1 MNVSNAFDKSIVLYT
16 SGNFIQ
22 KRMAYRISC
31 ALSKMTGMEIPFG
44 KETIKR
50 TAAKFVLKDNK
61 TLTKGDWKIAIKG
74 KTVTMSAGSYYGY
87 YGIAQFLETEAAEE
101 LYALPDGY
109 EKIGNYKD
117 TVDLEPLKASARY
130 AYDKQGDI
138 RVMFYNVLFG
148 HKANS
153 WDGSRQFRV
162 PPADR
167 NALQAEMIK
176 QYLPDVLGCQEFNN
190 TKRGGVSGAPYGDLV
205 ALLGKIG
212 YKESCPR
219 DVKVHP
225 YFNNTPL
232 FYNTKT
238 TKLIKSEYYWYK
250 VHIDEQ
256 NYNNCSPMDCG
267 SKALT
272 WGVFEDK
279 ATGKRYIVA
288 STHMATRSNTVRGV
302 QAIEAVEVLSKLAQ
316 TYNCPIFFGGDYNG
330 NLQSANYIYFKE
342 QGFEDLA
349 LNGSAKVYTSTTAT
363 HHNYP
368 DYNAELGFMLPIEGD
383 NTKESTNC
391 IDHIMM
397 PDCSGV
403 EVGVYGVV
411 VDECSMSGSDHYPIF
426 ADVTL

>member
-1 MNVSNAFDKSIVLYT
+1 MNVSNSFDKSIVLYT

-109 EKIGNYKD
+109 EKIGSYKD

-176 QYLPDVLGCQEFNN
+176 
-190 TKRGGVSGAPYGDLV
+190 R
-205 ALLGKIG
+205 
-212 YKESCPR
+212 
-219 DVKVHP
+219 
-225 YFNNTPL
+225 
-232 FYNTKT
+232 
-238 TKLIKSEYYWYK
+238 
-250 VHIDEQ
+250 
-256 NYNNCSPMDCG
+256 
-267 SKALT
+267 
-272 WGVFEDK
+272 
-279 ATGKRYIVA
+279 
-288 STHMATRSNTVRGV
+288 
-302 QAIEAVEVLSKLAQ
+302 
-316 TYNCPIFFGGDYNG
+316 
-330 NLQSANYIYFKE
+330 
-342 QGFEDLA
+342 
-349 LNGSAKVYTSTTAT
+349 
-363 HHNYP
+363 
-368 DYNAELGFMLPIEGD
+368 
-383 NTKESTNC
+383 
-391 IDHIMM
+391 
-397 PDCSGV
+397 
-403 EVGVYGVV
+403 
-411 VDECSMSGSDHYPIF
+411 
-426 ADVTL
+426 